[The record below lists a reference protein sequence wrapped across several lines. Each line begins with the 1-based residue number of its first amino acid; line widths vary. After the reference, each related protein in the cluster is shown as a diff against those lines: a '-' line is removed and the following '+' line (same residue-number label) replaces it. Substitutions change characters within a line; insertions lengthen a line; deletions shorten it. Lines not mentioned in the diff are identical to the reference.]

1 MSSRLDELR
10 ATGTVVIAD
19 TADFQKIA
27 SFRPSEGTTN
37 PSLIFA
43 AAQNA
48 SYEPLLAKTISYV
61 RSLPGKTSRNE
72 QLSRAV
78 EMLSVQ
84 FGKEIYKLTGRISTE
99 VDVSLSFDTAGTVA
113 AALRILELYAAEGI
127 PKDKVRIKIS
137 ATWEGIQATRILQK
151 EHGASCLVTI
161 VFGSVQAIAAAE
173 AGADA
178 IAPYVGR
185 IADYGKQHGHQG
197 DLGIET
203 VSAIQNY
210 LRKYNLSTQ
219 VMAASFRNVEQIRA
233 LAGIDLL
240 TAAPSILELVEADSR
255 PVVPVL
261 TVEGAQA
268 AELQHVSYIHDES
281 KFRWAFNAD
290 ALAVEK
296 SAEAMRKFG
305 DDTEKLKSLFSKL
318 LDV

>member
-27 SFRPSEGTTN
+27 AFRPSEGTTN

-48 SYEPLLAKTISYV
+48 SYEPLLAKTISYI
-61 RSLPGKTSRNE
+61 RSLPKETCREE

-99 VDVSLSFDTAGTVA
+99 VDVSLSFNTAGTVA

-197 DLGIET
+197 DL
-203 VSAIQNY
+203 
-210 LRKYNLSTQ
+210 

-255 PVVPVL
+255 LVVPVL
-261 TVEGAQA
+261 TVESAQA
-268 AELQHVSYIHDES
+268 AELQHASYINDES

-305 DDTEKLKSLFSKL
+305 DDTEKLKSLLSKL

>member
-1 MSSRLDELR
+1 
-10 ATGTVVIAD
+10 
-19 TADFQKIA
+19 
-27 SFRPSEGTTN
+27 
-37 PSLIFA
+37 
-43 AAQNA
+43 
-48 SYEPLLAKTISYV
+48 
-61 RSLPGKTSRNE
+61 
-72 QLSRAV
+72 
-78 EMLSVQ
+78 MLSVQ

-210 LRKYNLSTQ
+210 LRKHNCSTQ

-255 PVVPVL
+255 LVVPVL
-261 TVEGAQA
+261 TVESGTLLCFLNNMCYFKLTNSFLLPTAQA
-268 AELQHVSYIHDES
+268 AELQHASYINDES

-305 DDTEKLKSLFSKL
+305 DDTEKLKSLLSKL